1 MFYKVSSVLSNAYLL
16 LSAPNL
22 GVYFASNKRVC
33 PYCNDLR
40 LLLECQNE
48 LKLGFHFI
56 RFLFV
61 YILKFFLWSQ
71 GSISLAHSVTVSL
84 LRHNFY
90 LSCLCDSYFMGG
102 RGGQTDLIEGIFL
115 IYGMEGFLLAAAV
128 QSVVYIKLT
137 YSCWF
142 YFLTGSNV
150 EL

>member
-1 MFYKVSSVLSNAYLL
+1 
-16 LSAPNL
+16 
-22 GVYFASNKRVC
+22 
-33 PYCNDLR
+33 
-40 LLLECQNE
+40 
-48 LKLGFHFI
+48 
-56 RFLFV
+56 
-61 YILKFFLWSQ
+61 
-71 GSISLAHSVTVSL
+71 
-84 LRHNFY
+84 
-90 LSCLCDSYFMGG
+90 MGG